1 MSTSDNQIGCLIACI
16 TTVHAQYQKNE
27 EATSCSFT
35 LPTIGMTI
43 ANPILL
49 TGFKCRREAARVAK
63 TDPDVFLVFGQEA

>member
-1 MSTSDNQIGCLIACI
+1 MSITDSQIGCLIASI
-16 TTVHAQYQKNE
+16 TAVHAQYQTNE

-35 LPTIGMTI
+35 LSSIGITI
-43 ANPILL
+43 ANPVLL